1 MEKREF
7 TAVKADGTLFPIE
20 IAVGEMFVGKKI
32 HFVGIVRDISERKQL
47 DRIKREFITT
57 VSHELK
63 TPLTSITGA
72 LGLASSGTLGP
83 VSEQM
88 QQIIDIAHRN
98 SERLSGLVSDILDF
112 EKIDAGQMSYNMRES
127 NIDQLIAD
135 CVTSLQPYASEFGV
149 TVSIVGQA
157 DDPVFIGD
165 PDRIS
170 QVMTN
175 LISNGIKFSKSGQ
188 QVNVKSENTSDC
200 LTFSVTDFGKGIP
213 EELHERIFTH
223 FFREDGADDRKSSGT
238 GLGLS
243 ISRPIVEAHGGIIS
257 VESQV
262 DAGSTFTV
270 TLPSKVNATNN

>member
-1 MEKREF
+1 
-7 TAVKADGTLFPIE
+7 
-20 IAVGEMFVGKKI
+20 
-32 HFVGIVRDISERKQL
+32 
-47 DRIKREFITT
+47 
-57 VSHELK
+57 
-63 TPLTSITGA
+63 
-72 LGLASSGTLGP
+72 
-83 VSEQM
+83 M

-127 NIDQLIAD
+127 NIDQLIAA

-157 DDPVFIGD
+157 NDPVFIGD

-200 LTFSVTDFGKGIP
+200 LTFPSQTLEREYRKNCTSGYSPTSSVRTVPTTDNVVVP
-213 EELHERIFTH
+213 VW
-223 FFREDGADDRKSSGT
+223 D
-238 GLGLS
+238 
-243 ISRPIVEAHGGIIS
+243 
-257 VESQV
+257 
-262 DAGSTFTV
+262 
-270 TLPSKVNATNN
+270 